1 VKAYINKW
9 AAVIG
14 LHEDGFTEDF
24 SFSGNNLLWVQQ
36 KVLLLP
42 EDITVM
48 EFYRFVNTAGNEMH
62 IFAIIANYFC
72 VKGILITHQK
82 NCANINMPI
91 INTKLIK
98 ANSIQLQ
105 NKYAGVL

>member
-9 AAVIG
+9 AAIIG
-14 LHEDGFTEDF
+14 LHESGFTEDF
-24 SFSGNNLLWVQQ
+24 VFSGNNLLWVQQ

-42 EDITVM
+42 EDITLI
-48 EFYRFVNTAGNEMH
+48 EFYRFGNTAGNEMQ
-62 IFAIIANYFC
+62 IFAIMAKYFC
-72 VKGILITHQK
+72 AKGILITHHK
-82 NCANINMPI
+82 NCANTNMPM

-98 ANSIQLQ
+98 TNPIQLE